1 MFIMEKNEK
10 AAALRIEGLTKVFHP
25 GRKKDV
31 VALDNLSLEIKEGE
45 IFGLLGPNGSGKT
58 TALKLV
64 LGLLFPTSGR
74 IEIRGRD
81 HQEIEVKNDIGYLP
95 ENPYYYRYLTGPEIL
110 TFYGR
115 LFGMPKEI
123 LKDKNEEL
131 LKLVGLHDKKNL
143 SLKHFSKGML
153 ERIGLAVALL
163 NDPKF
168 LILDEPTTG
177 LDPIGS
183 RETRNLLLNLQ
194 EAGKT
199 ILLSS
204 HYLSEIEKVSNRV
217 GILHQGKLL
226 ALGTISEL
234 MSQWKAEDI
243 EDLFIK
249 VIEWSTKQS

>member
-1 MFIMEKNEK
+1 METNEK
-10 AAALRIEGLTKVFHP
+10 AAALRIEGLTKIFHL
-25 GRKKDV
+25 GRGKNV

-45 IFGLLGPNGSGKT
+45 IFGLLCPNGSGKT
-58 TALKLV
+58 TALKLI

-74 IEIRGRD
+74 IEILGLD
-81 HQEIEVKNDIGYLP
+81 YQDIEVKNYIDYLP

-115 LFGMPKEI
+115 IFGMTKEV
-123 LKDKNEEL
+123 LKEKNEKL
-131 LKLVGLHDKKNL
+131 LKLVGLYDKQNL
-143 SLKHFSKGML
+143 ALKHFSKGML
-153 ERIGLAVALL
+153 ERIGLAVAML

-183 RETRNLLLNLQ
+183 RETRNLLLDMQ
-194 EAGKT
+194 AAGKT

-204 HYLSEIEKVSNRV
+204 HYLSEIEKISNRV

-226 ALGTISEL
+226 TLGTISKL
-234 MSQWKAEDI
+234 MLQWKAGDI

-249 VIEWSTKQS
+249 VIEWSKPS

>member
-1 MFIMEKNEK
+1 
-10 AAALRIEGLTKVFHP
+10 
-25 GRKKDV
+25 
-31 VALDNLSLEIKEGE
+31 
-45 IFGLLGPNGSGKT
+45 
-58 TALKLV
+58 
-64 LGLLFPTSGR
+64 
-74 IEIRGRD
+74 
-81 HQEIEVKNDIGYLP
+81 
-95 ENPYYYRYLTGPEIL
+95 
-110 TFYGR
+110 
-115 LFGMPKEI
+115 MPKEI

>member
-1 MFIMEKNEK
+1 MLIMEKNEK

-25 GRKKDV
+25 SRKKDV

-64 LGLLFPTSGR
+64 LGLLFPTGGR
-74 IEIRGRD
+74 IEILGRD

-115 LFGMPKEI
+115 LFGMPKEV
-123 LKDKNEEL
+123 LKEKNEEL

-204 HYLSEIEKVSNRV
+204 HYLSEIEKVSNHV

>member
-1 MFIMEKNEK
+1 MGINEK
-10 AAALRIEGLTKVFHP
+10 AAALRIEGLTKIFHL
-25 GRKKDV
+25 GRNKNV

-58 TALKLV
+58 TALKLI

-74 IEIRGRD
+74 IEILGRD
-81 HQEIEVKNDIGYLP
+81 HQNIEIKNEIGYLP

-115 LFGMPKEI
+115 IFGMTKEI
-123 LKDKNEEL
+123 IKEKKEKL
-131 LKLVGLHDKKNL
+131 LKLVGLYDKQNL

-153 ERIGLAVALL
+153 ERIGLAVAML

-183 RETRNLLLNLQ
+183 RETRNLLLDLQ
-194 EAGKT
+194 AAGKT

-226 ALGTISEL
+226 TLGTISEL
-234 MSQWKAEDI
+234 MTQWKAEDI

-249 VIEWSTKQS
+249 VIEWSKPS

>member
-1 MFIMEKNEK
+1 METNEK
-10 AAALRIEGLTKVFHP
+10 AVALRIEGLTKIFHL
-25 GRKKDV
+25 GRHKDV
-31 VALDNLSLEIKEGE
+31 TALDNLSLEIKEGE

-58 TALKLV
+58 TALKLI
-64 LGLLFPTSGR
+64 LGLLFPTSGQ
-74 IEIRGRD
+74 IEILGRNY
-81 HQEIEVKNDIGYLP
+81 QEIEVRNDIGYLP

-115 LFGMPKEI
+115 IFGMTKETI
-123 LKDKNEEL
+123 EEKKEKL
-131 LKLVGLHDKKNL
+131 LKLVGLYDKQHL

-153 ERIGLAVALL
+153 ERIGLAVAML

-183 RETRNLLLNLQ
+183 RETRNLLLDLQ
-194 EAGKT
+194 AAGKT

-204 HYLSEIEKVSNRV
+204 HYLSEIEKVSSRV
-217 GILHQGKLL
+217 GILHRGKLL

-234 MSQWKAEDI
+234 MTQRKAENI